1 MYQPKKY
8 LKKDPQYIFDFIKH
22 HPFATFILNG
32 NRILATHI
40 PILAEGNAEKFSLY
54 SHIANHNEQLQFL
67 KDGTEALLIFQ
78 GAHGYISS
86 SWYKEKDIS
95 TWDYSAVHVNVKLKI
110 QTREEL
116 ENSLQKLVGQFETPQ
131 KNPIYYNDIPEQMLK
146 EHLPQIIGFWCE
158 PFKIEAVAKLHQSAH
173 KDDIISVTQHLEE
186 QGDSVASE
194 LSKNIK
200 TEVFEKSIK
209 KE

>member
-8 LKKDPQYIFDFIKH
+8 LKDDPEYIFDFIKL

-40 PILAEGNAEKFSLY
+40 PVLTEGNSDKFSLY
-54 SHIANHNEQLQFL
+54 SHIANHNEQLEFL

-86 SWYKEKDIS
+86 SWYREKNIS
-95 TWDYSAVHVNVKLKI
+95 TWDYSAVHINVRLKI
-110 QTREEL
+110 QTSEEL
-116 ENSLQKLVGQFETPQ
+116 ENSLQKLVEHFEMPQ
-131 KNPIYYNDIPEQMLK
+131 KDPLFYNDIPEQILK
-146 EHLPQIIGFWCE
+146 EHLPLITGFWCE
-158 PFKIEAVAKLHQSAH
+158 PIKIQAIAKLHQGAH
-173 KDDIISVTQHLEE
+173 KEDIISVTKNLEAL
-186 QGDSVASE
+186 QDPLASE

-200 TEVFEKSIK
+200 KEIFEKSIK